1 MRRAIVVL
9 YILLAQP
16 ALALDTCSEAS
27 GIARTECL
35 EKRLD
40 LADKVL
46 RTLTVKV
53 IANIQASEF
62 IPAKEREKFEADLR
76 ESHDL
81 FLKHARKECKD
92 VVPYLWWGGSG
103 GGVDGAISSC
113 LLGKVAS
120 RIKELERLY
129 PVKVGK

>member
-9 YILLAQP
+9 FILLVQP
-16 ALALDTCSEAS
+16 ALARDPCPEAS

-46 RTLTVKV
+46 RTLTVEV
-53 IANIQASEF
+53 IANIRASEF
-62 IPAKEREKFEADLR
+62 IPAKERDKFEAELR
-76 ESHDL
+76 DSHDL

-103 GGVDGAISSC
+103 GGVDGAVTQC
-113 LLGKVAS
+113 LLDKITNRV
-120 RIKELERLY
+120 KELERLY

>member
-1 MRRAIVVL
+1 MKRTTAILVCL
-9 YILLAQP
+9 IALP
-16 ALALDTCSEAS
+16 ALASDVCPEAA

-35 EKRLD
+35 EKQLD

-46 RTLTVKV
+46 RTLTVEV
-53 IANIQASEF
+53 IANIRSSDF
-62 IPAKEREKFEADLR
+62 IPAKEREKFEAELR
-76 ESHDL
+76 ESHEL

-120 RIKELERLY
+120 RIKELEGLY

>member
-1 MRRAIVVL
+1 MKRAIAVL
-9 YILLAQP
+9 CLLFTLP
-16 ALALDTCSEAS
+16 ALARDTCPEAS

-46 RTLTVKV
+46 RTLTVEV
-53 IANIQASEF
+53 IANIRSSDF
-62 IPAKEREKFEADLR
+62 IPAKERDKFEAELR
-76 ESHDL
+76 ESHEL

-113 LLGKVAS
+113 LLDKVTS
-120 RIKELERLY
+120 RIKELEKLY
-129 PVKVGK
+129 SVKVGK